1 MATIQPFKG
10 WLPKPDQVDQV
21 ACPPYDVMSTKE
33 ARHLAENKPTSFLH
47 IVRPEVD
54 LPDGTPYYDDA
65 VYQKGAANLK
75 TLLSSDLYAQDEKPA
90 IYIYQLE
97 DDSHTQT
104 GVFTCA
110 SVQDYD
116 NDVILKHELT
126 RPDKENDRTKH
137 IQTQQAHAEPVMLTY
152 KDSEDVAFQVEKTIA
167 TDPPFIEHT
176 DARGVTHK
184 IWKQFTTVEFVKAFS
199 KIEKFYIAD
208 GHHRCKSASRVSEN
222 LRERDRSFPGEAE
235 YDYFPVVLF
244 PMSQMRILPYNR
256 VIIHARKNQAEDL
269 FNRMSAVKKDR
280 KTPDKKG
287 DICVY
292 FKNDWYTITLPEAKE
307 KSVVSGL
314 DAARLQRFILGPVFD
329 IHDPR
334 TNTNIEFVGGI
345 RGTDELENRV
355 DSGEADLAI
364 SMYPTSI
371 EELVD
376 VSDAG
381 ELMPPKS
388 TWFEPK
394 LQSGMIVHTF

>member
-10 WLPKPDQVDQV
+10 WLPTPDKVDQV
-21 ACPPYDVMSTKE
+21 ACPPYDVISTKE
-33 ARHLAENKPTSFLH
+33 AADLANGKPNSFLH
-47 IVRPEVD
+47 VIRPEID
-54 LPDGTPYYDDA
+54 LPEGTPYHDDA

-75 TLLSSDLYAQDEKPA
+75 SLLNSELYTQDEKPA
-90 IYIYQLE
+90 VYIYQLQDKE
-97 DDSHTQT
+97 HIQT

-152 KDSEDVAFQVEKTIA
+152 KDSEDVAFQVEKTV
-167 TDPPFIEHT
+167 TTSPPFIKHT
-176 DARGVTHK
+176 DQRGVVHR
-184 IWKQFTTVEFVKAFS
+184 IWKQFVTVEIVKAFS
-199 KIEKFYIAD
+199 EVEHFYIAD

-244 PMSQMRILPYNR
+244 PMSQMKILPYNR
-256 VIIHARKNQAEDL
+256 VIIHALKNQAEHL
-269 FNRMSAVKKDR
+269 FDKFDAVK
-280 KTPDKKG
+280 TDKKAPEKKG
-287 DICVY
+287 EISVY
-292 FKNDWYTITLPEAKE
+292 FNGNWWSLTLPD
-307 KSVVSGL
+307 SNDNDIVSNL
-314 DAARLQRFILGPVFD
+314 DAALLQRYILGPVFD
-329 IHDPR
+329 IHNPR
-334 TNTNIEFVGGI
+334 TNNNIEFVGGI
-345 RGTDELENRV
+345 RGTEELERLV
-355 DSGEADLAI
+355 DSKKADLAI

-371 EELVD
+371 QELLD

-394 LQSGMIVHTF
+394 LQSGIIIHTF